1 MESKRRGR
9 PPVLSRES
17 IVAAARH
24 IADTEGMEALTVRK
38 VAQALGGGQAS
49 LYRHIADRGELL
61 LLLARDVALH
71 LPVGE
76 EAGASRQCMVDY
88 WRDAYDYLARHP
100 WAARIIADG
109 EYVLD
114 EAAPFAASAVRGL
127 EELGLRGE
135 EGERAYRALVNL
147 MLGCLLN
154 AHPVGHGVT
163 GEGAGGAGEDSSRT
177 GGPAPGQQVD
187 RGADFAW
194 AVERLLCGLLG

>member
-1 MESKRRGR
+1 MNTKRRGR
-9 PPVLSRES
+9 PPVLSREG

-61 LLLARDVALH
+61 LLLARDVAVH
-71 LPVGE
+71 LPAGE
-76 EAGASRQCMVDY
+76 RAGASRQHMVDY

-114 EAAPFAASAVRGL
+114 EAAPFAASAMRGL

-135 EGERAYRALVNL
+135 EKARAYRALWNM
-147 MLGCLLN
+147 MLGYLLN
-154 AHPVGHGVT
+154 AHPVGHT
-163 GEGAGGAGEDSSRT
+163 MAGEGDAEGASPHTE
-177 GGPAPGQQVD
+177 GPAPAQQPD

-194 AVERLLCGLLG
+194 ALERLLCGLLC